1 MEKKEYTFIYNNK
14 VIYKGYFKPYEDAA
28 LERMSEFQIFAQGI
42 VMGLRA
48 KGAKSPEVKVWE
60 KGENERLVLIQR

>member
-14 VIYKGYFKPYEDAA
+14 VVYKGYFDTWGAIPEKV
-28 LERMSEFQIFAQGI
+28 SEVQIFAQGI

-60 KGENERLVLIQR
+60 EGENERLVLIQR